1 MKKILILV
9 LLFSTTIGASNI
21 NEIRNVLKHVETNYN
36 LDAVGDGGDSFGILQ
51 IQEGVILDVN
61 RKYGT
66 KYTHQDAFNEACA
79 EEIFELYIQMWSKK
93 LETKEQRPVTEQ
105 DIVRIWNGG
114 PRGYKRSS
122 TLDYL
127 EKYQEYKE
135 ILVMNKRNC
144 IVNRKKGV
152 IINAYTYTYDI
163 FLYKTKR
170 MMFGVSKKV
179 VHILPKVETQ
189 KEIRAKTQYVMVL

>member
-9 LLFSTTIGASNI
+9 LLVSSTIAANNI

-36 LDAVGDGGDSFGILQ
+36 LDAIGDGGDSYGILQ

-66 KYTHQDAFNEACA
+66 DYTHQDAFDEACA
-79 EEIFELYIQMWSKK
+79 EEIFTLYIQMWSKK

-135 ILVMNKRNC
+135 VLVMNKRNC
-144 IVNRKKGV
+144 HVKGKLGV
-152 IINAYTYTYDI
+152 IINSYSYTYDV
-163 FLYKTKR
+163 FMYKTR
-170 MMFGVSKKV
+170 RTMFGVSKKV

-189 KEIRAKTQYVMVL
+189 KEIRAKTQYVMEL

>member
-21 NEIRNVLKHVETNYN
+21 SKIREVLKHVETNYRTEMI
-36 LDAVGDGGDSFGILQ
+36 GDGGDSFGILQ

-66 KYTHQDAFNEACA
+66 DYTHQDAFDERCA

-114 PRGYKRSS
+114 PRGYKKAS

-127 EKYQEYKE
+127 EKYKKYKN
-135 ILVMNKRNC
+135 ILIMSKRNC
-144 IVNRKKGV
+144 IVNRKQGV
-152 IINAYTYTYDI
+152 IMETHTYTYDI
-163 FLYKTKR
+163 FMYKSRR
-170 MMFGVSKKV
+170 MMYGVSKKV
-179 VHILPKVETQ
+179 VHLLPKVETH
-189 KEIRAKTQYVMVL
+189 KETRAKTQYVMAL